1 MIVSI
6 NAIVKFCKQQTG
18 VIMISP
24 RLTKLSENSKMPL
37 NPRFCVF
44 AVRLNV
50 ENNTNKLFSEEYN
63 TKFRCWP
70 QETRL
75 RGGIGP
81 QNRPPNGVSI
91 NLVVFSDRI
100 SEDSLEMRTKT
111 HSGGFPRRPN
121 DVKITIKEKVIEK
134 NTRRQDILSI
144 LAVVNPPG
152 GGGSNGK

>member
-1 MIVSI
+1 MEKIISI
-6 NAIVKFCKQQTG
+6 NTIVKFYKQQTG
-18 VIMISP
+18 VVMISP

-44 AVRLNV
+44 AVRFSV
-50 ENNTNKLFSEEYN
+50 ENSTNKLFSEEYN

-100 SEDSLEMRTKT
+100 SE
-111 HSGGFPRRPN
+111 
-121 DVKITIKEKVIEK
+121 
-134 NTRRQDILSI
+134 
-144 LAVVNPPG
+144 
-152 GGGSNGK
+152 